1 MNTPQSLTP
10 IRDTDGTPL
19 DVALDVD
26 GVIADFARA
35 FIGKAKEMGL
45 DFFDHPTEWRRRH
58 LDGDLQD
65 AFSKP
70 WPDIRGNE
78 SFWLERVQP
87 IPKAFVDFPV
97 ACYVT
102 ARSQAPNGATQKWI
116 FRHGFPAA
124 RVYRVDKSEEKLPV
138 LRQENVDIFVEDKI
152 STVKMLQE
160 EWGPEN
166 DVPYP
171 VLITTAQNSPR
182 SKDDASE
189 VWTRIDYLTELKE
202 ITIPNQAQT
211 YVR

>member
-1 MNTPQSLTP
+1 
-10 IRDTDGTPL
+10 
-19 DVALDVD
+19 
-26 GVIADFARA
+26 
-35 FIGKAKEMGL
+35 
-45 DFFDHPTEWRRRH
+45 
-58 LDGDLQD
+58 
-65 AFSKP
+65 
-70 WPDIRGNE
+70 
-78 SFWLERVQP
+78 
-87 IPKAFVDFPV
+87 V